1 MAPAPSNLAPTDALR
16 DLKVDVL
23 GIGITPATIPLAADE
38 IERWIAEGT
47 PNYVTVTGM
56 HGVVESQSD
65 PELRDIHNRAGMV
78 VPDGMPMVWATHR
91 VGLGWAERCYGPDL
105 MLEMCRR
112 AAEQGHRFYFYG
124 GAEGTPERLRDALVA
139 RFPGLQVVGVHS
151 PPFRPLTDEED
162 EAIVAEINAS
172 GADIVWV
179 GLSTPKQ
186 ERWMAAHQGRLHAT
200 AVGVGAAFDFH
211 AGNVSQAPAW
221 MQRAGLEWAYRLI
234 QEPRRLFVRYA
245 KGIPTLVFGVARRRP
260 RLVPRGAMTPA

>member
-1 MAPAPSNLAPTDALR
+1 MPTPLASMSPTEALR
-16 DLKVDVL
+16 GLKVDVL
-23 GIGITPATIPLAADE
+23 GIGITPATIDLAADE

-47 PNYVTVTGM
+47 PSYVCVTGM
-56 HGVVESQSD
+56 HGVVEARSD

-91 VGLGWAERCYGPDL
+91 VGLGWSERCYGPDL

-112 AAEQGHRFYFYG
+112 AAERGHTFYFYG
-124 GAEGTPERLRDALVA
+124 GADGTPERLRDALVQ
-139 RFPGLQVVGVHS
+139 RFPGLRVVGLHS

-162 EAIVAEINAS
+162 AAIVDEINAS
-172 GADIVWV
+172 GADIVWI

-186 ERWMAAHQGRLHAT
+186 ERWMAAHQGRLNAT
-200 AVGVGAAFDFH
+200 AIGVGAAFDFH

-221 MQRAGLEWAYRLI
+221 MQRSGLEWAYRLI

-245 KGIPTLVFGVARRRP
+245 VGIPTFVLGVARRRP
-260 RLVPRGAMTPA
+260 RLVARSSITPA